1 MPSCDISKQ
10 KRGGEL
16 LNASLGTSTRR
27 PRPAAS
33 RVLKVEGHGGTPA
46 CRGQS
51 RSPARLAGCLL
62 SHRRRPLLSTSS
74 GTTAI
79 SCEEFV
85 DLYDARR

>member
-27 PRPAAS
+27 PRPARFSGAQGRGARWHAS
-33 RVLKVEGHGGTPA
+33 VPWPVTVA
-46 CRGQS
+46 C
-51 RSPARLAGCLL
+51 RLAGCRL